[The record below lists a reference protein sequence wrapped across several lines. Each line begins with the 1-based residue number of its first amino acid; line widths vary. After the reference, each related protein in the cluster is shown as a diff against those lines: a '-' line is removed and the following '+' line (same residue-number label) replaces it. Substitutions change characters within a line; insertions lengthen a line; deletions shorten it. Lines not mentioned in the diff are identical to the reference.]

1 MSYQSTLQPS
11 KQDMIDYITEG
22 RLDAYSHTEINLL
35 YKIEPTSEAATYPLD
50 FAKVFSLQPQLS
62 DKADLQFLAYR

>member
-35 YKIEPTSEAATYPLD
+35 YKIEPTSEAATYPPG
-50 FAKVFSLQPQLS
+50 FCQGVFIT
-62 DKADLQFLAYR
+62 AAT